1 MSCAQSFLGVHL
13 LARQVYTAVSRKVV
27 GKSARDNPERYC
39 GWFFG
44 LLVFKEISK
53 NGTRGHGL
61 MFASAKGK
69 QQKLVRQLECQEQCI
84 DHIPYYLS
92 RLSRAQFL
100 GQPF

>member
-1 MSCAQSFLGVHL
+1 MLVCNAYRCFEKGCRKKCT
-13 LARQVYTAVSRKVV
+13 RQPRKVLWV
-27 GKSARDNPERYC
+27 V
-39 GWFFG
+39 FG
-44 LLVFKEISK
+44 LLVFREISK

-100 GQPF
+100 GKPF